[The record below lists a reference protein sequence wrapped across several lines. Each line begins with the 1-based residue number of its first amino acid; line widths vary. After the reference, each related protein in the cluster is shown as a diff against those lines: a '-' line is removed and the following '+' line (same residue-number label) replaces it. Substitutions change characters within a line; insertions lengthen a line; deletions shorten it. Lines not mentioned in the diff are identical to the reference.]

1 MSPFASFWSYLP
13 VPYANECFSS
23 IGHCIKNLFAG
34 IWFDGLFVY
43 HDDFSFRII
52 LKYLEV
58 CMRRKER
65 TEESEGKNA
74 SRDKNLF
81 KTNQERR
88 KGTHFSIFFPEIIQ
102 CHSIVASNTTT
113 FVCFQNFAKA
123 LFSFKLKNKRV
134 LQ

>member
-65 TEESEGKNA
+65 TEESEGKKECISGQKSLQNKPGKKKRNSFFNFF
-74 SRDKNLF
+74 SRNHSMPL
-81 KTNQERR
+81 NRR
-88 KGTHFSIFFPEIIQ
+88 LKHDYICLLPEFRE
-102 CHSIVASNTTT
+102 ST
-113 FVCFQNFAKA
+113 
-123 LFSFKLKNKRV
+123 LL
-134 LQ
+134 LQTKE